1 MTKFG
6 TLSAARGVDIYEKDV
21 YLNKCLSFKCI
32 AKGVKKYQ
40 ERFSLFTIYMCVCF
54 FYFPMQLIKT
64 VLSPSTLS
72 VNITL

>member
-32 AKGVKKYQ
+32 AKGVKKISRTVFPFHY
-40 ERFSLFTIYMCVCF
+40 IYVCVF
-54 FYFPMQLIKT
+54 LL
-64 VLSPSTLS
+64 LSHAT
-72 VNITL
+72 N